1 MGFNH
6 IGDLKLEGHQSV
18 TLPFKFGNYDDV
30 GAQYFA
36 ANPIGVFL
44 SNGIGGNVGWVTT
57 VNQQK
62 AKLWGEGDRV
72 QTWYFVTVA
81 NRMPGGV
88 ECDFDG
94 GGF

>member
-6 IGDLKLEGHQSV
+6 IGDLKLEGLQ
-18 TLPFKFGNYDDV
+18 TIRIPFFFGNHVDV

-36 ANPIGVFL
+36 ANPIATFP
-44 SNGIGGNVGWVTT
+44 SNNVSSNVGWVIMSD
-57 VNQQK
+57 QQK
-62 AKLWGEGDRV
+62 AKVFPQG
-72 QTWYFVTVA
+72 TTFYFVTVR
-81 NRMPGGV
+81 NPQSSGV